1 MTVTDNRVIHRFI
14 RDISEYEYGGEY
26 YAQVLPLDIQVYA
39 IYTKPSKNGLFY
51 VIGDGLHTYT
61 EIRDGK
67 GKSFVYREYAAMSL
81 DALVEIRNLI
91 EDEIITREESIAAL
105 DEAIQSKLDKK
116 DVSKVAITGS
126 YNDLKDKPIIPGI
139 TVASQNILGSIKVG
153 TTLSIEDDGLMD
165 IKGGW
170 REVDRYDDLLG
181 IPMKQKSIGMA
192 VYVRNEQQVYVL
204 EKGEDDLERW
214 SKYLPDVKVKTYVFE
229 QATAS
234 SVWEIVHNLGKRPS
248 VTVVDSTCEEVVGDV
263 TYIDDNK
270 LIIKFKCEGLYSPDR
285 TDDYEE
291 DECENHKDSQGF
303 KGFAYLN

>member
-81 DALVEIRNLI
+81 DALIEIRNLI

-139 TVASQNILGSIKVG
+139 TIASSDVLGSIKTG
-153 TTLSIEDDGLMD
+153 PTLAIEDDGLMD

-170 REVDRYDDLLG
+170 REVNCYDDLLG
-181 IPMKQKSIGMA
+181 IPLKQKSIGMA
-192 VYVRNEQQVYVL
+192 VYVRNEKQVYVL
-204 EKGEDDLERW
+204 EEGEDGLERW
-214 SKYLPDVKVKTYVFE
+214 SKYLPDVKVKTTIFE

-248 VTVVDSTCEEVVGDV
+248 VTVVDSAYEEVVGDV

>member
-1 MTVTDNRVIHRFI
+1 
-14 RDISEYEYGGEY
+14 
-26 YAQVLPLDIQVYA
+26 
-39 IYTKPSKNGLFY
+39 
-51 VIGDGLHTYT
+51 
-61 EIRDGK
+61 
-67 GKSFVYREYAAMSL
+67 
-81 DALVEIRNLI
+81 
-91 EDEIITREESIAAL
+91 
-105 DEAIQSKLDKK
+105 
-116 DVSKVAITGS
+116 
-126 YNDLKDKPIIPGI
+126 
-139 TVASQNILGSIKVG
+139 
-153 TTLSIEDDGLMD
+153 MD

-263 TYIDDNK
+263 KYIDDNK
-270 LIIKFKCEGLYSPDR
+270 LIITFNCGGSCSPDN
-285 TDDYEE
+285 TNDDEKNTY
-291 DECENHKDSQGF
+291 ENHSDSQGF
-303 KGFAYLN
+303 KGYAYLN